1 MPAAARM
8 GGTDTVACTDG
19 AQGSLCGINP
29 SRYHWDTPTTQSTDE
44 GSFTVFVNGIG
55 VVRKGDKMI
64 SHPDGDPCTVSP
76 IFHAPTLSSYS
87 SSVFADGKNIGRIGD
102 VYNSDGHFSHTISSG
117 SPNVFI
123 GSEAAVE
130 TEIIYIEAN
139 GYLLVSEDDI
149 FIIG

>member
-8 GGTDTVACTDG
+8 GGTDTVDCTDG
-19 AQGSLCGINP
+19 AQGSLCGTNP
-29 SRYHWDTPTTQSTDE
+29 NRYNWNSPTVQATDE

-64 SHPDGDPCTVSP
+64 SHPDGVPCTVSP
-76 IFHAPTLSSYS
+76 IDHAPTLSSYS
-87 SSVFADGKNIGRIGD
+87 FTVFADGKNIGRIGD
-102 VYNSDGHFSHTISSG
+102 VYNSDGHYSHTISSG

-123 GSEAAVE
+123 GTGTESEL
-130 TEIIYIEAN
+130 IYIEAN